1 VTKGE
6 IQALVGEAY
15 DGEGITDPWTASH
28 IQMLKAAH
36 AIRRDLDAR
45 DAVDDDFLEA
55 SDLLLDMT
63 FRDRRWPASVRMA
76 YIDELCGVLGVTAQL
91 VTANDA
97 GRSHWQLA
105 RQRPPSSKAFVH

>member
-1 VTKGE
+1 MTKAE
-6 IQALVGEAY
+6 IQTLVGEAY
-15 DGEGITDPWTASH
+15 DGEGITDPWNASH
-28 IQMLKAAH
+28 IQMLNAAH
-36 AIRRDLDAR
+36 AIRKDLDAH

-76 YIDELCGVLGVTAQL
+76 YIDDLCRVLGVTAQL
-91 VTANDA
+91 VTANEA
-97 GRSHWQLA
+97 GHSRWQLA